1 MFPRPTQ
8 PLRLL
13 VGILVA
19 VDDKRQRLCRHLFI
33 RRADAQGQADRCF
46 EIDKHLIALVV
57 SLLYGFRLFRFQ
69 ISLVN
74 QIFFLEQSMIR
85 IPKHSEKR
93 LRCYQ
98 IIYSI
103 DVHIIELKMFSV
115 LKTACRKT
123 LNLFHNDI
131 N

>member
-1 MFPRPTQ
+1 
-8 PLRLL
+8 
-13 VGILVA
+13 
-19 VDDKRQRLCRHLFI
+19 
-33 RRADAQGQADRCF
+33 
-46 EIDKHLIALVV
+46 
-57 SLLYGFRLFRFQ
+57 
-69 ISLVN
+69 
-74 QIFFLEQSMIR
+74 MIR

-123 LNLFHNDI
+123 LNLFHDNVDL
-131 N
+131 NGYE